1 MIIDEDNHQ
10 SNHLSKQ
17 QAKLKREELE
27 KRLSHS
33 YYLLQYI
40 IEHDHSIAVLDR
52 EMRHIYVSR
61 RFLSDTRVSE
71 EDVIGKNHYDVFPG
85 LPESWKEAHKR
96 ALNGEIV
103 KSGEER
109 ISLHEGRAEWVKWE
123 CRPWRES
130 DGSIGGIILYTEL
143 ITKYKETE
151 AELLRAKEEAEESSR
166 LKIAFLQNISH
177 EVRTPLNSIVGFAE
191 LLSDPSQPIQ
201 KKSSFSRIISVNS
214 QKLIRIISDVIEISQ
229 IQSGQLSLV
238 ISSFDVVTL
247 LHKVADSFRE
257 LTQLKELDYIVN
269 QHIPVE
275 YSVIMSDKGKIEK
288 IFFHLIDNAV
298 KFTKRGSI
306 AISINLE
313 NNVFSFEI
321 SDTGIGIDPVKKDK
335 IFDPFHQIETG
346 LNRSQGGT
354 GLGLTIVKAFTEALE
369 GTIEFDSQPDKGT
382 RVAVKIPV
390 SQESGM
396 FSKQTRERENKDN
409 IVTKILIAEDEYSN
423 FKYLYEVLKNDKLEI
438 YHAGN
443 GQEAVELCRREP
455 GIKLI
460 LMDLNMPVMDGTTA
474 AKHIREF
481 RPDILIIAQTA
492 YYPEDEKLSNVFDDF
507 LTKPISRK
515 DLISHICKHANLV
528 DFP

>member
-1 MIIDEDNHQ
+1 MITDGDN
-10 SNHLSKQ
+10 SFPNHLSKEH
-17 QAKLKREELE
+17 ADLKREELE

-40 IEHDHSIAVLDR
+40 IEHDHSIAVMDR

-61 RFLSDTRVSE
+61 RFLSDAKVSE
-71 EDVIGKNHYDVFPG
+71 EDVIGKNHYEVFPN
-85 LPESWKEAHKR
+85 LPESWKEAHQR
-96 ALNGEIV
+96 ALKGEIV
-103 KSGEER
+103 RSGEEE
-109 ISLHEGRAEWVKWE
+109 LYLGEGKTEWVKWE
-123 CRPWRES
+123 CRPWYES
-130 DGSIGGIILYTEL
+130 DATIGGIILYTEL

-151 AELLRAKEEAEESSR
+151 IELIRAKEKAEESSR
-166 LKIAFLQNISH
+166 LKTAFLQNISH

-229 IQSGQLSLV
+229 IQSRQLSLV
-238 ISSFDVVTL
+238 VSSFDVVTL
-247 LHKVADSFRE
+247 LYKVADSFRE

-269 QHIPVE
+269 QNIPADK
-275 YSVIMSDKGKIEK
+275 SVIMSDKGKIEK

-313 NNVFSFEI
+313 NNFFSFEI
-321 SDTGIGIDPVKKDK
+321 SDTGIGIDPEKKDK

-346 LNRSQGGT
+346 LNNNQGGT
-354 GLGLTIVKAFTEALE
+354 GLGLTIVKAFTEALN
-369 GTIEFDSQPDKGT
+369 GTIEIDSEPNKGT
-382 RVAVKIPV
+382 RVVVKIPV
-390 SQESGM
+390 SQDSSM
-396 FSKQTRERENKDN
+396 YRNQSPSKDN
-409 IVTKILIAEDEYSN
+409 KNNLVTKILIAEDEYSN

-438 YHAGN
+438 FHAGN

-460 LMDLNMPVMDGTTA
+460 LMDINMPVMDGTTA

-492 YYPEDEKLSNVFDDF
+492 YFPEDEKLSNVFDDF

-515 DLISHICKHANLV
+515 DLISHICKHANV
-528 DFP
+528 PDFS